1 MTDLLAI
8 FGPADTD
15 AEVLAEIVAYHPD
28 RVTLLL
34 ADSETETVAEDSGEG
49 DELRT
54 RMAELMAV
62 IEDDTGATVVGLAGA
77 RSQLRGWR
85 FDRELA
91 PALPAAA

>member
-34 ADSETETVAEDSGEG
+34 ADSDTETVAEDSSDG

-54 RMAELMAV
+54 RMAELMAA